1 MKGFRIGNIEIGKA
15 KTPLII
21 PEIGINHGGDINVAK
36 EMVFA
41 AYKAGAQ
48 IVKHQTHVCDD
59 EMTYEARYVI
69 PGNSTQS
76 IYDIMKSCALSY
88 EEEKELKLYTE
99 NLGMTFLS
107 TPFSRAAADR
117 LEMLGVEAY
126 KIGSGEMNNYPLL
139 EYVASFG
146 KPMIVSTGMNSI
158 ATIKKTVDILIK
170 KNIPFALLHTT
181 NLYPTLP
188 SQVRLGAMQQMMN
201 AFKEVPIGLS
211 DHSLNNN
218 ACIAAMTLGATVIE
232 RHFTDSKKR
241 TGPDIACSMDPT
253 DLAEIILASKEIPQM
268 LDGEKK
274 PLPEEKIT
282 MDFAFASVVSIS
294 SITKGDRFTPE
305 NIWVK
310 RPGLGIPAEQ
320 YSSILGKIAACDIDM
335 DKLLK
340 PEMIMDYE

>member
-1 MKGFRIGNIEIGKA
+1 
-15 KTPLII
+15 
-21 PEIGINHGGDINVAK
+21 
-36 EMVFA
+36 
-41 AYKAGAQ
+41 
-48 IVKHQTHVCDD
+48 
-59 EMTYEARYVI
+59 
-69 PGNSTQS
+69 
-76 IYDIMKSCALSY
+76 
-88 EEEKELKLYTE
+88 
-99 NLGMTFLS
+99 
-107 TPFSRAAADR
+107 
-117 LEMLGVEAY
+117 
-126 KIGSGEMNNYPLL
+126 
-139 EYVASFG
+139 
-146 KPMIVSTGMNSI
+146 MIVSTGMNSI